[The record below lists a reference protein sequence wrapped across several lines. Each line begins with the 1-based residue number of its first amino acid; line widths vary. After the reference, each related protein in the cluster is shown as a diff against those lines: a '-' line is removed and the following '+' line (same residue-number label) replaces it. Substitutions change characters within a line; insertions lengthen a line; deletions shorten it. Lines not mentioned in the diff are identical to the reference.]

1 MDTGRF
7 DGIIARSLLLPHKRR
22 VFGQS
27 TVRNGVQAVV
37 GAAMF
42 SLSGSTA
49 VHDTADGEWSNF
61 ATTGSINSTNG
72 VEDTV
77 ASGGFMG
84 RPDGL
89 PIFFAR
95 IRLEQI
101 TDVRFWA
108 GLTDFAGGA
117 FMASDDPTQHEALFR
132 FSTSAGDTKFQCVR
146 NDNSGGG
153 TIVDSGVTVQAS
165 TVYEL
170 MIRFVTSGFIE
181 WWINGVRV
189 AQASSGNMP
198 STSAAFGNICEI
210 RTLAAAVKNLRI
222 QSLIGSMNA

>member
-7 DGIIARSLLLPHKRR
+7 IGLIARSLLQPHKRR

-27 TVRNGVQAVV
+27 TVRNGVQAVI

-42 SLSGSTA
+42 SISGSTA
-49 VHDTADGEWSNF
+49 VHDVDGEWSNF
-61 ATTGSINSTNG
+61 ATSGSINSTNG

-108 GLTDFAGGA
+108 GLTDFAGGS

-132 FSTSAGDTKFQCVR
+132 FSTGAGDTTFQCVR

-170 MIRFVTSGFIE
+170 MIRFVTSGKIQ
-181 WWINGVRV
+181 WWINGALVLE
-189 AQASSGNMP
+189 ATTTNMP

-210 RTLAAAVKNLRI
+210 RALAAAVKNLRI
-222 QSLIGSMNA
+222 QSLNGSMNA